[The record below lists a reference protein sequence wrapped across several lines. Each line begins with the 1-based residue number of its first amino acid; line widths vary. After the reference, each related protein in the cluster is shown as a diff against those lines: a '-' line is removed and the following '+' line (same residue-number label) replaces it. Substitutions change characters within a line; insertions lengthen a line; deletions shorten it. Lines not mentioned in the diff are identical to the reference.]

1 MAPAPGRRH
10 AYAQG
15 EMKSAAVLAALIVVT
30 AAVSRGAAAT
40 PQPVR
45 PLPGTVATLH
55 PADALGAVSGGGG
68 DAWVDDRWDERL
80 LRIDH
85 RTGTVVARLPVQG
98 RLALAQGAGSV
109 WALESGGGY
118 GRGLR
123 GPLLRIDP
131 RSDRVT
137 ARIPIPALGF
147 GVVVADDGIWVW
159 GPDRLMRVAEGR
171 LATRIPVADEEV
183 GETTGFARRGVEAVI
198 TTLDGHLLRYDA
210 GTGRLL
216 DSVRLP
222 FTEPALQLADRDRL
236 IVAADGEVAAVD
248 PDTSTVQWRT
258 QLGYRVGSVVEAGGA
273 LWAYGANVRD
283 AGDRVWK
290 LDPASGAVLGRV
302 LLPAFG
308 TMGMAVIGDTIWV
321 TTASGRVLALR
332 R

>member
-1 MAPAPGRRH
+1 
-10 AYAQG
+10 
-15 EMKSAAVLAALIVVT
+15 MKSAVLLAALIVAT
-30 AAVSRGAAAT
+30 AAFSRGEAAV

-55 PADALGAVSGGGG
+55 PAEALGAVSGGGG
-68 DAWVDDRWDERL
+68 DAWLDDRWDERL

-85 RTGTVVARLPVQG
+85 RTGHVTARLPVQG
-98 RLALAQGAGSV
+98 RLALAEGAGSV
-109 WALESGGGY
+109 WALQSGGGY

-131 RSDRVT
+131 RSNRVT

-147 GVVVADDGIWVW
+147 GVVVADDGVWVW
-159 GPDRLMRVAEGR
+159 GPDRLMRVAGGR
-171 LATRIPVADEEV
+171 VAPVIPVPDEDV
-183 GETTGFARRGVEAVI
+183 GETSGFARRGVEAVI

-210 GTGRLL
+210 GNGRTL

-222 FTEPALQLADRDRL
+222 FTQPSLQLADRDRL
-236 IVAADGEVAAVD
+236 IVAADGEVAAID
-248 PDTSTVQWRT
+248 PDTYAVRWRT
-258 QLGYRVGSVVEAGGA
+258 RLGFRVGGVVEAGGA
-273 LWAYGANVRD
+273 LWAYGANLLD

-290 LDPASGAVLGRV
+290 LDPASGAVRGRV

-321 TTASGRVLALR
+321 TTANGRVLALR

>member
-1 MAPAPGRRH
+1 MLFR
-10 AYAQG
+10 
-15 EMKSAAVLAALIVVT
+15 MKSAALLAALIVGT
-30 AAVSRGAAAT
+30 AAFSRGEAPP
-40 PQPVR
+40 PQPIR

-55 PADALGAVSGGGG
+55 PAEGLGAVSGGGG
-68 DAWVDDRWDERL
+68 DAWIDDRWGERL

-85 RTGTVVARLPVQG
+85 RSGAVAARIRVQG
-98 RLALAQGAGSV
+98 RLALTEGAGSV

-137 ARIPIPALGF
+137 ARIPLPALGF
-147 GVVVADDGIWVW
+147 GVVVADDGVWVW
-159 GPDRLMRVAEGR
+159 GPDHLMRVARGR
-171 LATRIPVADEEV
+171 VSPVIRVADEDV
-183 GETTGFARRGVEAVI
+183 GETTGFARLGVEAIV
-198 TTLDGHLLRYDA
+198 TTADGHLLRFDA
-210 GTGRLL
+210 GNGTRL

-222 FTEPALQLADRDRL
+222 LTEPSLQLAGRDRL

-248 PDTSTVQWRT
+248 PDTYMVRWRT
-258 QLGYRVGSVVEAGGA
+258 RLGYRVGGVVEAGGV

-290 LDPASGAVLGRV
+290 LDPATGAVLGRV

-308 TMGMAVIGDTIWV
+308 TVGMAVIGETIWV
-321 TTASGRVLALR
+321 TTANGRLLVLRAG
-332 R
+332 